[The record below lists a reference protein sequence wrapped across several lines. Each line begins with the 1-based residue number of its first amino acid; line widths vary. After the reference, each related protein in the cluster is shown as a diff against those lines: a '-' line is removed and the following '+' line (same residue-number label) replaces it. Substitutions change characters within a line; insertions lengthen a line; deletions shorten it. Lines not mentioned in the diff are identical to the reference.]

1 MPILEIISGLVKL
14 FKNKMARMHSRKKG
28 KSGSKK
34 PLNIKKA
41 TWQRY
46 DKNEITQL
54 IVKLAKSQKSP
65 SHIGIILR
73 DSYGIP
79 SVAQLTGKSIT
90 QILSGEKLLPKL
102 PEDLLSLIKR
112 YVNITKHVQTNKK
125 DQPSKLGLQLT
136 ESKIKRLAKY
146 YRRNSKI
153 PSNWR
158 FSREQASLLIE

>member
-1 MPILEIISGLVKL
+1 
-14 FKNKMARMHSRKKG
+14 MARMHSRKRG
-28 KSGSKK
+28 KSSSKK
-34 PLNIKKA
+34 PLTNKKI

-46 DKNEITQL
+46 DKNEIAQL
-54 IVKLAKSQKSP
+54 IVKLAKLQKSP
-65 SHIGIILR
+65 SQIGTILR

-90 QILSGEKLLPKL
+90 QILSEEKLLPKL

-112 YVNITKHVQTNKK
+112 YVKITKHLQLNKK
-125 DQPSKLGLQLT
+125 DQPSKRGLQLT

-146 YRRNSKI
+146 YKKADKI
-153 PSNWR
+153 PEDWR